1 MTPGRPLSRG
11 AVATVVL
18 GLVVLAL
25 IQVSVL
31 DFVPTPWAVPDLVV
45 VAVLALAIARGPLVG
60 GLVGAWAGLILD
72 LIPPAAGPLGGWM
85 LVLAVAGAVL
95 GRVAESYRPGP
106 VAAMLLLSAT
116 AGGTVALRAAV
127 VWFAGSPA
135 PGTILGSAVGGAL
148 WALLL
153 APLALL
159 LVSRPARKV
168 ENVAVRLPAGE
179 GSDPRSGVGVQ

>member
-1 MTPGRPLSRG
+1 MTPERPPSRG
-11 AVATVVL
+11 AVAIIVL
-18 GLVVLAL
+18 GFVVLAL
-25 IQVSVL
+25 VQVSML
-31 DFVPTPWAVPDLVV
+31 DFIPTPWAVPDLVV
-45 VAVLALAIARGPLVG
+45 VAVLALAIARGPLAG

-106 VAAMLLLSAT
+106 IAAMLLLSAT
-116 AGGTVALRAAV
+116 AGVTVLLRGAV

-135 PGTILGSAVGGAL
+135 PGPILGSAVVGAL
-148 WALLL
+148 WALVL

-159 LVSRPARKV
+159 LVSRPARTV
-168 ENVAVRLPAGE
+168 EDVAVRLPTGG
-179 GSDPRSGVGVQ
+179 GSDPRSGVGAQ

>member
-1 MTPGRPLSRG
+1 
-11 AVATVVL
+11 
-18 GLVVLAL
+18 
-25 IQVSVL
+25 
-31 DFVPTPWAVPDLVV
+31 
-45 VAVLALAIARGPLVG
+45 
-60 GLVGAWAGLILD
+60 
-72 LIPPAAGPLGGWM
+72 
-85 LVLAVAGAVL
+85 VL

-116 AGGTVALRAAV
+116 AGITVLLRAAV

-135 PGTILGSAVGGAL
+135 PVTILGSAVGSVL

-168 ENVAVRLPAGE
+168 ENVAVRLPADT
-179 GSDPRSGVGVQ
+179 GSDPRSGAGVQ